1 MVRRQVKR
9 KSTATRRVAEPAVR
23 HVPAFKVEPVT
34 MAMMKARF
42 ESAGR
47 KLHATGS
54 AAGRVA
60 RTSMREMTGVM
71 KASRE
76 PMAMLL
82 RNFRLA
88 GRRIVRDASAAWH
101 EVAPARGGV
110 LKDPVARPA
119 RRSPA

>member
-1 MVRRQVKR
+1 MVRRQVKT
-9 KSTATRRVAEPAVR
+9 KSTATRHVAVPAVR
-23 HVPAFKVEPVT
+23 HAPAVRVEPVT

-42 ESAGR
+42 ETAGR
-47 KLHATGS
+47 KLQATGC

-60 RTSMREMTGVM
+60 RSSMREMTGAM

-76 PMAMLL
+76 PMAMLW

-88 GRRIVRDASAAWH
+88 GRHIVRDASAAWH
-101 EVAPARGGV
+101 EVAPAR
-110 LKDPVARPA
+110 KDVMKLPVTRPA

>member
-1 MVRRQVKR
+1 MVKRQVKR
-9 KSTATRRVAEPAVR
+9 KVAATRRVAEPTVR
-23 HVPAFKVEPVT
+23 HAPAFKVEPVT
-34 MAMMKARF
+34 MTMMKARF
-42 ESAGR
+42 ETARR
-47 KLHATGS
+47 KLQATGC

-82 RNFRLA
+82 HNFRLA
-88 GRRIVRDASAAWH
+88 GRRIARDASAAWH
-101 EVAPARGGV
+101 EVAPARSEV
-110 LKDPVARPA
+110 LKLPVARPA